1 MSKAS
6 ISVGTLL
13 GAALA
18 AGCFLQPAQASVV
31 VINFNSL
38 STGVIAG
45 QTESGSGAGT
55 FAVND
60 SPVTNYQ
67 RVFSSDLTYTGL
79 PAQPGTAQHFSSST
93 GLGSP
98 VSDLAYALARTP
110 LSTALSGTVW
120 YSYLGYLEHSGL
132 RLGVTFNQSGAT
144 NAASSSSDA
153 TSFLVGG
160 STFRLRSGGSNLA
173 TGGSVAATT
182 TYFVLGR
189 ITFGAGGADDTITQ
203 WINPNLAAIGANP
216 TDANIDANSGT
227 KLTASTFNF
236 ASNQVSSIGMFTYG
250 AGGSS
255 LAWIDRIRLSDNS
268 GNQAYYDVI
277 APVPEP
283 MSVALLTLGSLVAM
297 RRNRRSRID
306 HD

>member
-1 MSKAS
+1 MARAS
-6 ISVGTLL
+6 ISVGMLL
-13 GAALA
+13 GTALA
-18 AGCFLQPAQASVV
+18 VGSFFQPAQASVV
-31 VINFNSL
+31 VIDFNSL

-60 SPVTNYQ
+60 SPVNNYQ
-67 RVFSSDLTYTGL
+67 RVASSDLTYTGL
-79 PAQPGTAQHFSSST
+79 PAQSGTAQHFSSST
-93 GLGSP
+93 GSGSP
-98 VSDLAYALARTP
+98 ISDFAYALAHTP

-120 YSYLGYLEHSGL
+120 YSYLGYLESSAL

-144 NAASSSSDA
+144 NATSQASNA

-160 STFRLRSGGSNLA
+160 STFRLRSGGSYLA

-236 ASNQVSSIGMFTYG
+236 ASNQISSIGMFTYG
-250 AGGSS
+250 SGGAN

-268 GNQAYYDVI
+268 GNQAYYDVT

-283 MSVALLTLGSLVAM
+283 MSAALLILGSLAAM
-297 RRNRRSRID
+297 RRNRQSRTD
-306 HD
+306 